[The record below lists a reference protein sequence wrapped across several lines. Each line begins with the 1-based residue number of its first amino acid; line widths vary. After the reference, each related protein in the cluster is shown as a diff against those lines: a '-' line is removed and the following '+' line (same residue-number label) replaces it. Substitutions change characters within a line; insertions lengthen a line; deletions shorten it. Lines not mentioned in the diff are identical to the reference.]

1 MITKLKLLIE
11 KTLYVSKLTTVSNKK
26 LRILVSIIFANI
38 AVGLDLLIILIFSV
52 LLTNEINYSN
62 KIIVST
68 IQYFIT
74 HKYLL
79 IFLVIIRFAALLL
92 ERLNLEMLG
101 LKVNENLRL
110 NLMRQSFNKGNLST
124 SDSYFYINQVAAHVS
139 GFYRAITLFLNN
151 FIQIIGYAL
160 FLLFTDY
167 VVFSYFAIG
176 SLLLIIPTKFLI
188 TKGKFYQHISFKDNQ
203 NIFSNIER
211 IIENTFL
218 IKILKTSEL
227 EFTNFQTKLKKFTN
241 SQSNNLVY
249 GSLNSVLPT
258 FSTILILSFL
268 ISLTDLINRLT
279 FEFIGVLLRLFQSL
293 SVFTNALNLVI
304 NSSVHVDELYKLDK
318 YSPKQYNDNY
328 KYDSSSSFAIEFKD
342 VSFKYFNSSENI
354 FENLNLQIDKN
365 LHTIITGPNGS
376 GKSTLLGLFTGLYLP
391 QKGFV
396 TINSLKI
403 GYIGVTPL
411 IFKGTLKDNLLYGND
426 VVVSNEKILKMIK
439 EFNLYPEISE
449 INIEKEVSNNSLSS
463 GQMQKISFMRALLN
477 NSEILLLDE
486 ATSNLDT
493 QSKKLV
499 FSILKNKNITI
510 INSTHNKEDFKYDVE
525 IQINVVEEK
534 RELIK
539 IG

>member
-1 MITKLKLLIE
+1 MITKLKSLTE

-26 LRILVSIIFANI
+26 IRILVSIIFANI

-52 LLTNEINYSN
+52 LLTNEINYTN

-68 IQYFIT
+68 IQYFII

-79 IFLVIIRFAALLL
+79 IFVVILRFAALLL
-92 ERLNLEMLG
+92 ERLNLEMLA

-167 VVFSYFAIG
+167 EVFSYFVIG
-176 SLLLIIPTKFLI
+176 ALLLIIPTKFLI

-268 ISLTDLINRLT
+268 ISLTNLINRLT

-293 SVFTNALNLVI
+293 SIFTNALNLVI

-328 KYDSSSSFAIEFKD
+328 KHDTSSSFAMEFKD

-354 FENLNLQIDKN
+354 FEDLNLHIDKN

-411 IFKGTLKDNLLYGND
+411 IFKGTLKENLLYGND
-426 VVVSNEKILKMIK
+426 SVVSNEKILKMIE

-477 NSEILLLDE
+477 NSDILLLDE

-525 IQINVVEEK
+525 IQINVVGEK